1 MTTFAV
7 PPTGSP
13 AWQEIYPVP
22 PLLRL
27 ETVGPWCP
35 LDDSRLQ
42 IRTDGWGCTSCQAG
56 WDFYG
61 DSARW
66 LQTANSAAPVVRWR
80 PSALLV
86 LSGLAG
92 CAIAAA
98 ALVVL
103 LGVLG
108 ELVLVFAAVLAAA
121 AIVVVLGALTGRFR
135 DWARYRHNQVTAVYD
150 NAEQASAYT
159 RLEQALGGPEV
170 SDEH

>member
-42 IRTDGWGCTSCQAG
+42 VRLDGWGCTACQAG

-61 DSARW
+61 ESARW
-66 LQTANSAAPVVRWR
+66 LPTAAELAVPVVRWR
-80 PSALLV
+80 PSTLLV

-98 ALVVL
+98 GLARALGAFDEHLVL
-103 LGVLG
+103 L
-108 ELVLVFAAVLAAA
+108 FAAVIAAA
-121 AIVVVLGALTGRFR
+121 AVAVVLGALTGRVR
-135 DWARYRHNQVTAVYD
+135 DWARYRHNRVTAVYD
-150 NAEQASAYT
+150 SAEQALSC
-159 RLEQALGGPEV
+159 PEV
-170 SDEH
+170 SR

>member
-42 IRTDGWGCTSCQAG
+42 VRLDGWGCPVCRAG

-61 DSARW
+61 ESARW
-66 LQTANSAAPVVRWR
+66 LQAATSAAPVVRWR
-80 PSALLV
+80 PSPVLV
-86 LSGLAG
+86 LAGLVG
-92 CAIAAA
+92 CAAA
-98 ALVVL
+98 AAGLVLVLGSFDEGLVVL
-103 LGVLG
+103 
-108 ELVLVFAAVLAAA
+108 FAAVLAAA
-121 AIVVVLGALTGRFR
+121 GVALLLAGLVGRVR
-135 DWARYRHNQVTAVYD
+135 DWARYRHNTVRVLDDAD
-150 NAEQASAYT
+150 
-159 RLEQALGGPEV
+159 GGV
-170 SDEH
+170 AR

>member
-7 PPTGSP
+7 PPAGSP
-13 AWQEIYPVP
+13 AWREIYPVP

-42 IRTDGWGCTSCQAG
+42 VRENGWGCTACQAG

-61 DSARW
+61 ESARW
-66 LQTANSAAPVVRWR
+66 LPTAAELAVPVVHWR

-92 CAIAAA
+92 CAVTAAGLAVALGALDEHLVLLFAAA
-98 ALVVL
+98 
-103 LGVLG
+103 
-108 ELVLVFAAVLAAA
+108 LAAA
-121 AIVVVLGALTGRFR
+121 AVAIVLGALGGRAR
-135 DWARYRHNQVTAVYD
+135 DWARYRHNTVQVLDVDGEGA
-150 NAEQASAYT
+150 
-159 RLEQALGGPEV
+159 R
-170 SDEH
+170 

>member
-13 AWQEIYPVP
+13 AWQDIYPVP

-42 IRTDGWGCTSCQAG
+42 LRTDGWDCTTCQAG

-61 DSARW
+61 EAARW
-66 LQTANSAAPVVRWR
+66 LQTTQSAAPVVRWR
-80 PSALLV
+80 PSTLLV

-92 CAIAAA
+92 CAIATAG
-98 ALVVL
+98 LGFL
-103 LGVLG
+103 LGALG
-108 ELVLVFAAVLAAA
+108 ERLVLVFAAVLAAA
-121 AIVVVLGALTGRFR
+121 AVVIVLGALTGRAR
-135 DWARYRHNQVTAVYD
+135 DWARYRHNRVTAVYD
-150 NAEQASAYT
+150 SAEQADAYT
-159 RLEQALGGPEV
+159 RLDQALGDAEV
-170 SDEH
+170 SR